1 MTDARV
7 TVAIPTLD
15 RGPILVDTLDILLA
29 SAEAAEVL
37 VVDQTASHPPEIAAK
52 LKLLDKEGR
61 IHWVRLER
69 PSIPH
74 AMNVALE
81 AASQDI
87 VLFLDDDIVPSEAL
101 ASKHFANYADS
112 EVVAVAGQVIQPWQS
127 PADIPRPKRRS
138 GIWEDLDFPFHST
151 RRATVRSGMAG
162 NLSVRRDAALA
173 AGGFDENFIGAAYRF
188 ETEFC
193 RRLTRHHGMIVF
205 DPEASIH
212 HLKAKSGGTRVFGDG
227 VRGSRIE
234 HSVGNYYFAFSE
246 SSGLEFLSYVFHAIA
261 STTFT
266 KYYACRP
273 WKIPAHIITH
283 ISSIKMARQLNNK
296 KKMQDS
302 CAA

>member
-1 MTDARV
+1 MPISAV
-7 TVAIPTLD
+7 SIAIPTLD
-15 RGPILVDTLDILLA
+15 RGSILVDTLDILLA
-29 SAEAAEVL
+29 RAEAEEVL
-37 VVDQTASHPPEIAAK
+37 VVDQTASHPPRIAAK

-61 IHWVRLER
+61 IRWIRLER

-101 ASKHFANYADS
+101 ASRHFANYADKD
-112 EVVAVAGQVIQPWQS
+112 VVAVAGQVIQPWQS

-193 RRLTRHHGMIVF
+193 RRLTRLHGKIVF
-205 DPEASIH
+205 DPEASVH
-212 HLKAKSGGTRVFGDG
+212 HLKAKAGGIRVYGDG

-246 SSGLEFLSYVFHAIA
+246 SSGLEFLSYLFHSIT
-261 STTFT
+261 STTLS

-273 WKIPAHIITH
+273 WEIPGHILYQ
-283 ISSIKMARQLNNK
+283 ISSIKMARKLYIK
-296 KKMQDS
+296 KKM
-302 CAA
+302 